1 MSHDV
6 KVTGVK
12 ITDINDLRSALAQ
25 LSQRQGAAPLSLTEN
40 GTYRA
45 YYASQSRQCPY
56 VIDIEGCKYNIAL
69 DKETDENGLD
79 YYVPVIDTWDGI
91 IQKAL
96 GTPKG
101 LAPLDPLMQEYT
113 VQAAI
118 RGAQEKGYTVL
129 DRLVDEY
136 GVTQLVIDAETGY

>member
-12 ITDINDLRSALAQ
+12 ITDINDLQAALNEMNR
-25 LSQRQGAAPLSLTEN
+25 RQGAARLSLVEN

-45 YYASQSRQCPY
+45 YYEHQSKKCPY

-69 DKETDENGLD
+69 DREKDENGVE
-79 YYVPVIDTWDGI
+79 YYTPVIDTWANI

-96 GTPKG
+96 GTKQG

-118 RGAQEKGYTVL
+118 RGAQEKGYTVMDRFL
-129 DRLVDEY
+129 DER